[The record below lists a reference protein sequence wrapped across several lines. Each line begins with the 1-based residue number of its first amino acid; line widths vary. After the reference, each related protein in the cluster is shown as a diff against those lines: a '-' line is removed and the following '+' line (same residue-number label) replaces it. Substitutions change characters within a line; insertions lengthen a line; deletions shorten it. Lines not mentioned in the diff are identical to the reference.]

1 MKQARNYTRKEVETL
16 ADMAAKTST
25 EDAAR
30 QAGLLPKALRSVFI
44 RHCVSVRDLKRERQA
59 EEARPGFGLFRIPAT
74 TPAVIYGK
82 AAVEVLA
89 ASNGCSWPIGDPA
102 ARDFHF
108 CGGRKVFGKSY
119 CAEHLEQSRPER
131 KTKTPAEARV

>member
-1 MKQARNYTRKEVETL
+1 MKQARNYTRAEVEAL
-16 ADMAAKTST
+16 ADIAAKTST
-25 EDAAR
+25 DDAAR
-30 QAGLLPKALRSVFI
+30 QAGMLPKTLRSVFI
-44 RHCVSVRDLKRERQA
+44 RHCVSVRALKRERQA
-59 EEARPGFGLFRIPAT
+59 EEARPAFGLFRIPAT

-102 ARDFHF
+102 ERDFHF